1 MKKIVAVFS
10 VVAII
15 FAVLSVNTYMEVKA
29 IKNVKIEIYD
39 VEVEKIWPNI
49 VINISMRLY
58 NNESKEI
65 KGLEGDFDIYILN
78 VSTGRIKFEK
88 VNIKAKSYSNVNT
101 PLILYY
107 EQIAKSIVE
116 AIKNFDFNLSIKG
129 KVEGKIFFGLIKYEK
144 PVEAVWRIE

>member
-1 MKKIVAVFS
+1 MKKIVAIFS

-88 VNIKAKSYSNVNT
+88 VDIKAKSYSNVNT

>member
-88 VNIKAKSYSNVNT
+88 VDIKAKSYSNVNT

-116 AIKNFDFNLSIKG
+116 AIKNFDFSLSIKG

>member
-1 MKKIVAVFS
+1 MKKIVAIFS

-15 FAVLSVNTYMEVKA
+15 FAVFSVNTYMEVKA

>member
-116 AIKNFDFNLSIKG
+116 AIKNFDFSLSIKG

>member
-1 MKKIVAVFS
+1 MKKIVAIFS

-15 FAVLSVNTYMEVKA
+15 FAALSVNTYMEVKA

-39 VEVEKIWPNI
+39 VKVEKIWPNI

-65 KGLEGDFDIYILN
+65 KGLKGDFDIYILN

-88 VNIKAKSYSNVNT
+88 VDIKAKSYSNVNT

-107 EQIAKSIVE
+107 EQIAKSIIE
-116 AIKNFDFNLSIKG
+116 AIKSFDFSLSIKG

>member
-88 VNIKAKSYSNVNT
+88 VDIKAKSYSNVNT

>member
-1 MKKIVAVFS
+1 MKKIVVIFS
-10 VVAII
+10 VVAVILAAL
-15 FAVLSVNTYMEVKA
+15 FVNTYMEVKA

-65 KGLEGDFDIYILN
+65 KSLQGDFDIYILN
-78 VSTGRIKFEK
+78 VSTGRIRFEK
-88 VNIKAKSYSNVNT
+88 INIEAKSYSDLDT

-107 EQIAKSIVE
+107 GQIAKSIIE
-116 AIKNFDFNLSIKG
+116 AIKSFDFSLSIKG
-129 KVEGKIFFGLIKYEK
+129 KIEGKIFFGLIKYEK
-144 PVEAVWRIE
+144 PVEAIWRIE

>member
-1 MKKIVAVFS
+1 MKKIVAIFS

-116 AIKNFDFNLSIKG
+116 AIKNFDFSLSIKG